1 MARRARFRWGGSVT
15 PTTVG
20 GGGAA
25 RITQSS
31 RANCV
36 VCCGGRGNSE
46 APTTVRFE
54 AWGIGSSTS
63 TLGLGFAELYNQRF
77 DVGDSK
83 PRTFPWKAEPREER
97 GEGERGAG
105 LPVAKVW
112 KRQWHIVFPVDA
124 HSGRPAVGREEE
136 RDGRNSSG
144 KSLAPAGL
152 GGGGGGLT
160 QGGREGGK
168 G

>member
-1 MARRARFRWGGSVT
+1 MEGV
-15 PTTVG
+15 
-20 GGGAA
+20 
-25 RITQSS
+25 
-31 RANCV
+31 N
-36 VCCGGRGNSE
+36 
-46 APTTVRFE
+46 
-54 AWGIGSSTS
+54 
-63 TLGLGFAELYNQRF
+63 
-77 DVGDSK
+77 
-83 PRTFPWKAEPREER
+83 EPREER

-112 KRQWHIVFPVDA
+112 RRRRHIVFPVDA
-124 HSGRPAVGREEE
+124 HSGRSVVGREEE

-160 QGGREGGK
+160 QGGREGVK

>member
-1 MARRARFRWGGSVT
+1 MKGYCI
-15 PTTVG
+15 
-20 GGGAA
+20 GAHL
-25 RITQSS
+25 S
-31 RANCV
+31 
-36 VCCGGRGNSE
+36 GNILFFYFSFSFFFLRSLL
-46 APTTVRFE
+46 PLPH
-54 AWGIGSSTS
+54 S
-63 TLGLGFAELYNQRF
+63 
-77 DVGDSK
+77 
-83 PRTFPWKAEPREER
+83 EPREER

-112 KRQWHIVFPVDA
+112 RRRRHIVFPVDA
-124 HSGRPAVGREEE
+124 HSGRSVVGREEE

-160 QGGREGGK
+160 QGGREGVK